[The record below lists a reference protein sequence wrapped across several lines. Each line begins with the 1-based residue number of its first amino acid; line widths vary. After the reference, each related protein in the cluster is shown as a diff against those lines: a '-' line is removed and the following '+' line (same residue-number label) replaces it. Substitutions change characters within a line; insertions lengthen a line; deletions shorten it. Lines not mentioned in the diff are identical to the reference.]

1 MDFLAPESPRSLTK
15 SLPRVFETELEAC
28 NAVIEDEG
36 DKSFQGFEA
45 IRARVLFSGE
55 SLSYAGSFGARFAR
69 FEPARRLG
77 MLDAAGLAYQLLEF
91 AHSDNAVLTNQRG
104 KL

>member
-15 SLPRVFETELEAC
+15 SLPGVFETEREAC
-28 NAVIEDEG
+28 NAVIEDKG
-36 DKSFQGFEA
+36 DKSFQGLEA
-45 IRARVLFSGE
+45 IRARGLFGGE
-55 SLSYAGSFGARFAR
+55 SLSYAGSVGARFAR
-69 FEPARRLG
+69 LEPARRLG
-77 MLDAAGLAYQLLEF
+77 MLDAAGLVRQHLEF